1 MILKGFYW
9 FAIRN
14 LLRASNSDKNKNLH
28 FFGIITEEERTKKA
42 DGIILMLVH
51 SMQKHIL
58 TVVYYKKK
66 KRMKYNKNLS
76 CLYFVGVSLKKRSTA
91 ALNIGCKH
99 TTNDWII
106 FASIKIKEAIKCGD
120 RKSYQYIPSDK
131 FLFVQFF
138 ITTNIEFSNDFN
150 GTFLWISITF
160 TIGFTDKI
168 ILKRRIHWLN
178 KIQIK
183 KMLLP

>member
-1 MILKGFYW
+1 
-9 FAIRN
+9 
-14 LLRASNSDKNKNLH
+14 
-28 FFGIITEEERTKKA
+28 
-42 DGIILMLVH
+42 
-51 SMQKHIL
+51 
-58 TVVYYKKK
+58 
-66 KRMKYNKNLS
+66 MKYNKNLS
-76 CLYFVGVSLKKRSTA
+76 CLYFVGVSLKKSFTA

-106 FASIKIKEAIKCGD
+106 FASIKIKETIKCGD

-150 GTFLWISITF
+150 CTFLWISITF

-178 KIQIK
+178 KIQIRKSCYHSCDQISQFFLINLSITGNIIPKNRKLNSK
-183 KMLLP
+183 KKI